1 MPRSSVD
8 LSYAI
13 GLPPE
18 EAIRYFE
25 QKGYAIGFNYHEVWA
40 QAHARAFTVAGVMK
54 LDVLTDIQSA
64 LKAALKNGQT
74 LRQFEK
80 NLLPVL
86 TQKGWIGNGLV
97 ADPQT
102 GELQGKQLAPR
113 RMETIFR
120 TNMQSSYMAG
130 RYQTMQANVDDRP
143 YWQYWAIMDKRT
155 RPAHA
160 MMNGRV
166 FRADDPIWGTIYPPN
181 GYRCRCSVRAFNQGD
196 LDKRNLAVSNSD
208 GDMTE
213 IEQPVG
219 NTGMTRPAMAYK
231 DPATGQLFVPDA
243 GFGFNP
249 GQVAY
254 QPELDK
260 YPLDVAR
267 QYVHGVLTGP
277 EFTAWYQ
284 RHADDVSAM
293 KVSQPSATADQ
304 LVKAVRSKLVVGQRY
319 PVAVLSDEYTSL
331 MGAKSQTVWLSD
343 DTLVKQLVSRE
354 GQSIGLSEYYLVQ
367 DVIEQAQLIVRQGD
381 LNLVFIRKAGKMYHA
396 AVKATQSGKALFLTS
411 FRESNIK
418 AAEQAMKRGEVIK
431 NELE

>member
-25 QKGYAIGFNYHEVWA
+25 QKGYAIGFNYHDVWA
-40 QAHARAFTVAGVMK
+40 QAHARAFTVAGVLK

-80 NLLPVL
+80 FLLPVL

-102 GELQGKQLAPR
+102 GELQGKQLTPR
-113 RMETIFR
+113 RFETIFR

-130 RYQTMQANVDDRP
+130 RYKTMQANVADRP

-284 RHADDVSAM
+284 GLDAAVQQSLDGG
-293 KVSQPSATADQ
+293 ATSNEIRKTLAT
-304 LVKAVRSKLVVGQRY
+304 GQRY
-319 PVAVLSDEYTSL
+319 PVGVLTERDKERLGSL
-331 MGAKSQTVWLSD
+331 SQTVWLSD
-343 DTLVKQLVSRE
+343 DTLAKQLAHRQ
-354 GQSIGLSEYYLVQ
+354 GQNMTLDDYRLVQ
-367 DVIEQAQLIVRQGD
+367 QVLEEPEIIIVERDYHMKFVHKNNRWWAAVVKVTRDGKENWLQTFHPINDKELERLRRSGKVIEG
-381 LNLVFIRKAGKMYHA
+381 M
-396 AVKATQSGKALFLTS
+396 
-411 FRESNIK
+411 
-418 AAEQAMKRGEVIK
+418 
-431 NELE
+431 